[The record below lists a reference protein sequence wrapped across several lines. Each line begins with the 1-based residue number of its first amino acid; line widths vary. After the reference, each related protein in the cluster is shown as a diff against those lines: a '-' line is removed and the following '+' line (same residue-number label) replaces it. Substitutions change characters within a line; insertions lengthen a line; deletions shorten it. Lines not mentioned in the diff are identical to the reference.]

1 MTNTVK
7 LEAVMRFENL
17 INPTAP
23 VDTPGHGKVAVDDYK
38 PDQELSKRRRRRR
51 RRRMRRRRKRGRRRG
66 KAVLPIKVASTL
78 NSDVSEFHFA
88 SLLLF

>member
-51 RRRMRRRRKRGRRRG
+51 RRRRG

>member
-23 VDTPGHGKVAVDDYK
+23 VDTPGHGKVAIDDYK
-38 PDQELSKRRRRRR
+38 PDQELFKRRR
-51 RRRMRRRRKRGRRRG
+51 RRRG

>member
-51 RRRMRRRRKRGRRRG
+51 RRRG

>member
-23 VDTPGHGKVAVDDYK
+23 VDTPGHGKVAIDDYK
-38 PDQELSKRRRRRR
+38 PDQELFKRRRR
-51 RRRMRRRRKRGRRRG
+51 RRRG

>member
-51 RRRMRRRRKRGRRRG
+51 G

>member
-38 PDQELSKRRRRRR
+38 PDQELFKRRR
-51 RRRMRRRRKRGRRRG
+51 RRRG

-88 SLLLF
+88 PLLLF

>member
-23 VDTPGHGKVAVDDYK
+23 VDTPGHGKVAIDDYK
-38 PDQELSKRRRRRR
+38 PDQELFKRRRRRR
-51 RRRMRRRRKRGRRRG
+51 RRRG

>member
-38 PDQELSKRRRRRR
+38 PDQELFKRRR
-51 RRRMRRRRKRGRRRG
+51 RRRG